1 MRPFGVGFRGAG
13 PWGETGTWKDPP
25 GEGLL
30 AGRTFTE
37 SKEGQEPLEEMGNV
51 LQDGIMN
58 MGQGQ
63 PDGALT
69 QATQEDK

>member
-1 MRPFGVGFRGAG
+1 MHAFGVGFRGAG
-13 PWGETGTWKDPP
+13 PRGETDTWKDPP
-25 GEGLL
+25 REGLL

-37 SKEGQEPLEEMGNV
+37 RQEHLEEMGNV

-58 MGQGQ
+58 MGHGQ
-63 PDGALT
+63 PNGALT